1 MTIRYE
7 IDRDLRLVVA
17 RPILPLTVESL
28 CEHFT
33 AVAADPSIMRGT
45 NEILDL
51 STAEDCPLSVP
62 ELYGIVECIQ
72 THPNRL
78 RRLAIVCGNRD
89 VLPRVLLLQEFAK
102 TTSMEVGVFQERNS
116 AAAWLTLRADQIEHV
131 SFASAD

>member
-1 MTIRYE
+1 MPGVYG
-7 IDRDLRLVVA
+7 LVQ
-17 RPILPLTVESL
+17 
-28 CEHFT
+28 
-33 AVAADPSIMRGT
+33 
-45 NEILDL
+45 
-51 STAEDCPLSVP
+51 
-62 ELYGIVECIQ
+62 CI
-72 THPNRL
+72 HPPPHRL